1 MIPERLGSGFLEKIT
16 RLPLGALASNCYI
29 IAAENNKAVVIDPA
43 SSAEVLMSL
52 ERNDLTLG
60 GIVIT
65 HGHYDH
71 FAGAAELKERTDAP
85 VYAPDLDA
93 EMLQSAEKSWARFMA
108 GVPFKPVTP
117 DRVFSDGEEFTV
129 CGITFRVMAA
139 PGHTAGSCLLFCE
152 ELNAIFTGD
161 VIFCGS
167 IGRTDGFSG
176 SEQRMTESLAKIR
189 GIDGDYA
196 LLCGHGE
203 TSTLAEEKRFN
214 PYLYNC

>member
-1 MIPERLGSGFLEKIT
+1 MNNIEM
-16 RLPLGALASNCYI
+16 LPLGMLAANCYVI
-29 IAAENNKAVVIDPA
+29 PAEGNKAVVIDPA
-43 SSAEVLMSL
+43 SSAEVLMLL
-52 ERNDLTLG
+52 EGNNLTIG
-60 GIVIT
+60 GIIIT

-71 FAGAAELKERTDAP
+71 FAGAARLKAQTGAT

-93 EMLQSAEKSWARFMA
+93 EMLQSADKSWARFMA
-108 GVPFKPVTP
+108 GTDFEPVTA
-117 DRVFSDGEEFTV
+117 DRLFSDGEKLAV

-161 VIFCGS
+161 VIFCGG

-176 SEQRMTESLAKIR
+176 SERQMMESLAKIR
-189 GIDGDYA
+189 VIDGDYT
-196 LLCGHGE
+196 LCCGHGD

-214 PYLYNC
+214 PYLYNCQN

>member
-1 MIPERLGSGFLEKIT
+1 M
-16 RLPLGALASNCYI
+16 LASNCYI
-29 IAAENNKAVVIDPA
+29 IAAENNRAVVIDPA
-43 SSAEVLMSL
+43 SSEEVLL
-52 ERNDLTLG
+52 EIDRNDFTLG
-60 GIVIT
+60 GIIIT

-71 FAGAAELKERTDAP
+71 FAGAAELKARTGAP
-85 VYAPDLDA
+85 VFAPDLDA
-93 EMLQSAEKSWARFMA
+93 EMLQSADKSWARFMA
-108 GVPFKPVTP
+108 GVDFEPVTA
-117 DRVFSDGEEFTV
+117 DRLFSDGEKFAV

-139 PGHTAGSCLLFCE
+139 PGHTAGSCLLLCE

-161 VIFCGS
+161 VIFRGS

-176 SEQRMTESLAKIR
+176 SERQMSESLAKIR

-196 LLCGHGE
+196 LLCGHGD